1 MRLRIAFLL
10 LAVWATTSVAEEMTF
25 FEKETDKFWSVLGG
39 AETNTGQAS
48 CYGRAKKKDGS
59 FIQIHRS
66 LVDGELWAIVSN
78 TDWEFTTD
86 GKAVLR
92 WNFYRNGNKDS
103 LIDGADFQY
112 EVKNKNTILI
122 LQIKSKRFT
131 EAVWNARYFS
141 MVMPGNLSNLNM
153 GFEHKGSSMLDA
165 LAECVRLN
173 EQKFKDFKPNLE
185 KVPDEVKS
193 RI

>member
-1 MRLRIAFLL
+1 MRSIAAMLIFV
-10 LAVWATTSVAEEMTF
+10 AWTTAIVAEEITF
-25 FEKETDKFWSVLGG
+25 FEKETDKYWSVLGG

-66 LVDGELWAIVSN
+66 LVDGEVWAIISN
-78 TDWEFTTD
+78 TEWEIETD

-92 WNFYRNGNKDS
+92 WNFYRSGNKDS

-122 LQIKSKRFT
+122 LQIASKRFT
-131 EAVWNARYFS
+131 EALWNAKYFS
-141 MVMPGNLSNLNM
+141 MIMPGNLSNLNM
-153 GFEHKGSSMLDA
+153 GFERKGSSMLDA
-165 LAECVRLN
+165 LAECIRLN
-173 EQKFKDFKPNLE
+173 EKTYKDFKPALE
-185 KVPDEVKS
+185 KVPDSVKE